1 MIKVTIKRLRGNAQ
15 DWPLER
21 ITKNWIVVRY
31 NNVATGK
38 YNRKSGY
45 AAGAFR
51 GRGVSAPSKVV
62 NLAELNKL
70 ADDNGGTYEPK
81 KVTP

>member
-1 MIKVTIKRLRGNAQ
+1 MKVTIKPHWGEAK
-15 DWPLER
+15 DWTLER
-21 ITKNWIVVRY
+21 ITKNWIVARF

-38 YNRKSGY
+38 YSRKDGY
-45 AAGAFR
+45 AAGAFS
-51 GRGVSAPSKVV
+51 GRGESTPSKVV

-81 KVTP
+81 KAKG

>member
-1 MIKVTIKRLRGNAQ
+1 MNVTIKPYWGNAK

-38 YNRKSGY
+38 YSRKDGY
-45 AAGAFR
+45 SAGAFKSR
-51 GRGVSAPSKVV
+51 QELTPSRVL
-62 NLAELNKL
+62 NLKELNKL

-81 KVTP
+81 KVTK